1 MKNGCILLI
10 IFCTVQVQAQVTD
23 SLQKLINGPGSNQQ
37 KQAWYHAITVFKS
50 KTDAQ
55 GALQAAQNEYNFALK
70 NKMPL
75 AQVDALLM
83 FCRIYLQSKNLVP
96 ADSVITMA
104 EKLVLQTKDTQM
116 RAQVILFKA
125 DIQSDRNEVAEA
137 IQNYTKAFE
146 LFEKKLFYKGM
157 AAAINRMALLEFKQG
172 NFESAFKKDQLSFSY
187 SQMTNDS
194 MLMSN
199 AVSNMGNYFYM
210 KQQYDSALYYYN
222 RTLLYMNKNAT
233 GRIAMVKSNVG
244 DVLVELQKFKEA
256 LPYFIEAKD
265 AFEKAGMVQQL
276 SHLYT
281 SLGRCYVGLKNYNEA
296 ETAFNQSLALEEEN
310 KDFSLIAENYGHLSD
325 LAALLGNYKK
335 AWEYQLKVEHAK
347 DSLNQQ
353 MVNDEVLELQTRFET
368 LQREKDNARLKAEN
382 AVHQAETQRQQVLI
396 IALIVSVVLLALIGL
411 MLFLISRQ
419 RQKNLAAQ
427 KILND
432 ALTKS
437 KKDVERLNNMLEIR
451 AIRAQMDPHFIY
463 NCMASALSLL
473 NANRLA
479 DTEKYLVK
487 FSRLLR
493 MVLENAEYNAISLDK
508 EIEMLTMY
516 LDLESIRLNANFT
529 YQINVD
535 ESLLEENIE
544 VPTLIIQPF
553 AENAI
558 WHGLAH
564 KPDNRILQIKIEE
577 HDNMLQCVIEDNGV
591 GRKPINQFKLHTSKA
606 VDMIN
611 KRLSAIKEQTHSPNT
626 GVVTIDLKDETDNP
640 TGTRVIIKLP
650 IVVRA

>member
-1 MKNGCILLI
+1 M
-10 IFCTVQVQAQVTD
+10 QAQVTD

-116 RAQVILFKA
+116 RAQVILYKA

-544 VPTLIIQPF
+544 V
-553 AENAI
+553 
-558 WHGLAH
+558 
-564 KPDNRILQIKIEE
+564 
-577 HDNMLQCVIEDNGV
+577 
-591 GRKPINQFKLHTSKA
+591 
-606 VDMIN
+606 
-611 KRLSAIKEQTHSPNT
+611 
-626 GVVTIDLKDETDNP
+626 
-640 TGTRVIIKLP
+640 
-650 IVVRA
+650 